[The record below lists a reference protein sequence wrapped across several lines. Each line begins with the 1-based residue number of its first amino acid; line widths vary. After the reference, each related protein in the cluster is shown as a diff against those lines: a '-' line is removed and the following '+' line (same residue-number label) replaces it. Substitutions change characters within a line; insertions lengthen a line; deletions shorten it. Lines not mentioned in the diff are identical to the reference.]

1 MILPSFELKESEETK
16 LSYTKAQR
24 EANARKKAEAEKN
37 NQVVETKS
45 TNNETKTQNS
55 TIKIKSAAKKRLK
68 LDDDVLLSVKSNV
81 FGRLIYINH
90 KNGDEIQWEEYGEV
104 QPLSVGDLRAMKAK
118 QPDFFKENWITIIGI
133 ESADD
138 DYDNVDISEIYDSLM
153 ISQYYQ
159 KSECPNDLN
168 DIFNWSTDK
177 IRETLPKMTSSVKT
191 SIIIRAN
198 ELIENGSLDSIAKVK
213 AIEESLNCTLTSP
226 EN

>member
-1 MILPSFELKESEETK
+1 M
-16 LSYTKAQR
+16 SYTKAQR

-45 TNNETKTQNS
+45 TNNETKTQNP

-213 AIEESLNCTLTSP
+213 TIEESLNCTLTSP